1 MKKEMIF
8 ASTALNLSQSHNR
21 DMWLQATMNRLSND
35 IRSATN
41 SGLRHLDIC
50 PHQLTIG
57 AENLYEVSEMLHCLD
72 KELKKH
78 GYTTKQDP
86 NGRFTINW

>member
-8 ASTALNLSQSHNR
+8 ANCAANLAQNHNR
-21 DMWLQATMNRLSND
+21 DMWLQATMSALSTRIKD
-35 IRSATN
+35 AAMD
-41 SGLRHLDIC
+41 GFRHLDIC
-50 PHQLTIG
+50 PHELTLG
-57 AENLYEVSEMLHCLD
+57 AENLYEVSEMLGILH
-72 KELKKH
+72 KELKAH